1 MSENFVVIMKR
12 YLSVALITTLGG
24 KYFSIFAYDFF
35 FMFVLLR
42 LKMTG
47 KVIAILSSNCI
58 SSN

>member
-35 FMFVLLR
+35 FMLVLLR

-47 KVIAILSSNCI
+47 
-58 SSN
+58 